1 MLLCSTFILYLDFI
15 IKIFCDCDD
24 FHATQIS
31 IILVISKGKMSILVL
46 LYFIIKIFYNCDDYI
61 HAIYET
67 NRHLNL

>member
-46 LYFIIKIFYNCDDYI
+46 LYFITVMIIFMQYMKQID
-61 HAIYET
+61 T
-67 NRHLNL
+67 